1 MKNYGTRNNW
11 SWKPPA
17 DCKPNH
23 RNKKPGKGT
32 RRVKW
37 TGKEFFAYDP
47 RRGYEQPMGHILTKD
62 GSETLC
68 GAFGRGL
75 ISRQNMEVTND
86 KSYLQICYA
95 CLGAR

>member
-1 MKNYGTRNNW
+1 
-11 SWKPPA
+11 
-17 DCKPNH
+17 
-23 RNKKPGKGT
+23 
-32 RRVKW
+32 
-37 TGKEFFAYDP
+37 
-47 RRGYEQPMGHILTKD
+47 MGHILTKD